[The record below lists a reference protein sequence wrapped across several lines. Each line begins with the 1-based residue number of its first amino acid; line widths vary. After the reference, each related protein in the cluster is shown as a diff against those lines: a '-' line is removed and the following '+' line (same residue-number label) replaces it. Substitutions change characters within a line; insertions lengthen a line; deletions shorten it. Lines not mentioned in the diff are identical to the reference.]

1 MNQPS
6 QTLTIRL
13 PKYHKQQA
21 AFVYAEQKRIC
32 IRAGR
37 RGGKTIGVA
46 GRAVEAFLAGERVL
60 YATPTEDQ
68 IGAFWFEVKRA
79 LAEPI
84 DAGIFVKNETMHTIE
99 LAGTKQRIRAKTAY
113 NADTLRGD
121 YASLLILDE
130 FQLMNEDSWEVVGAP
145 MMLDTNGTA
154 IFVYTPPSIR
164 SAGVSKANDKR
175 YASKLFKRAQADT
188 TGRWAAFHFTSH
200 DNPYLNTVAL
210 EELAQDMTALGYRQ
224 EILAEDIDEIPG
236 ALWTRAIIENN
247 RVREAPEL
255 VRVVV
260 GIDPKASVEA
270 DSETGII
277 VAGVDAKGDGYIL
290 ADRSIDASPEQ
301 WARRAVQAYHE
312 FEADRLVPE
321 VNQGG
326 DMVISV
332 LRMVDNT
339 IPIKPV
345 HASRGKATRAEPVAA
360 LYEQGRVHH
369 VGSFAAV
376 EDQMCS
382 WQTGDKSPD
391 RLDALVWALT
401 ELMVRHSNRE
411 RIAVMT

>member
-1 MNQPS
+1 
-6 QTLTIRL
+6 
-13 PKYHKQQA
+13 
-21 AFVYAEQKRIC
+21 
-32 IRAGR
+32 
-37 RGGKTIGVA
+37 
-46 GRAVEAFLAGERVL
+46 
-60 YATPTEDQ
+60 
-68 IGAFWFEVKRA
+68 
-79 LAEPI
+79 
-84 DAGIFVKNETMHTIE
+84 
-99 LAGTKQRIRAKTAY
+99 
-113 NADTLRGD
+113 
-121 YASLLILDE
+121 
-130 FQLMNEDSWEVVGAP
+130 
-145 MMLDTNGTA
+145 
-154 IFVYTPPSIR
+154 
-164 SAGVSKANDKR
+164 
-175 YASKLFKRAQADT
+175 
-188 TGRWAAFHFTSH
+188 
-200 DNPYLNTVAL
+200 
-210 EELAQDMTALGYRQ
+210 MTALAYRQ

-236 ALWTRAIIENN
+236 ALWTRASIENN
-247 RVREAPEL
+247 RVSEAPEL

-277 VAGVDAKGDGYIL
+277 VAGVDANGHGYVL

-301 WARRAVQAYHE
+301 WARRAVQAYHD

-332 LRMVDNT
+332 LRMVDNS

-369 VGSFAAV
+369 VGNFAQV

-401 ELMVRHSNRE
+401 ELIVRHSNRE
-411 RIAVMT
+411 RVATMT